1 MPRISAGRWPGW
13 ATLDICRLF
22 DQERRIPARKKPDL
36 DGSRLSLSF
45 RHRRFSALPV
55 RNVDED
61 QDQVRPEKA
70 MFDRL
75 SDKLG
80 SVLDKIRGRGALTEA
95 DVDTALREV
104 RLALLDA
111 DVALPVVKSF
121 IARVREQ
128 AVGQDVLKSIKPG
141 QMVIKIVHDALV
153 ETLGPGDAELNIS
166 KRPPA
171 VILMVGL
178 QGSGK
183 TTTTGKLA
191 RQLKTRQKKSVMLAS
206 LDVTRPAAREQLR
219 LLGTEAGVDVLPE
232 QDGDTPLSITKRA
245 LNAARLK
252 SSDVLILDTA
262 GRTTID
268 EALMAE
274 VREVA
279 TQAEP
284 AEVLLVADAMTGQD
298 AVTTAAAFKE
308 AVGITGIVLTRA
320 DGDARGGAAL
330 SMRQVTDC
338 PIKFLGVGEKQD
350 ALEEFNPERMA
361 GRILGMGDVVGLV
374 EKAAETIEAEDAERM
389 AKRMASGQ
397 FDMNDFLSQL
407 RQLRKMGGMGGLMG
421 MLPGIGKL
429 KKQIEAA
436 GIDDKHFN
444 RQEAIILSM
453 TRRER
458 VQVALLNASRRKR
471 IAEGSGTSVQD
482 VNKLVKQYQDMARM
496 MKRLGKMG
504 GGDPAALASM
514 LGGGDTPSAGMP
526 GMGSGMGSGMG
537 GLPGLGGKGFPGG
550 LPGGLPGGFP
560 GLGMPKGGKKR
571 KR

>member
-1 MPRISAGRWPGW
+1 
-13 ATLDICRLF
+13 
-22 DQERRIPARKKPDL
+22 
-36 DGSRLSLSF
+36 
-45 RHRRFSALPV
+45 
-55 RNVDED
+55 
-61 QDQVRPEKA
+61 

-121 IARVREQ
+121 ISRIREQ
-128 AVGQDVLKSIKPG
+128 AVGQDVLKSVKPG

-153 ETLGPGDAELNIS
+153 ETLGPGDAGLNINQ
-166 KRPPA
+166 RPPA

-232 QDGDTPLSITKRA
+232 QDGDTPLSITRRA

-252 SSDVLILDTA
+252 SADVLILDTA

-268 EALMAE
+268 ETLMAE
-274 VREVA
+274 VRDVA
-279 TQAEP
+279 SQAEP

-374 EKAAETIEAEDAERM
+374 EKAAETIEAEEAERM

-407 RQLRKMGGMGGLMG
+407 RQLKKMGGMGGLLG
-421 MLPGIGKL
+421 MLPGIGKM

-436 GIDDKHFN
+436 GIDDRHFN

-458 VQVALLNASRRKR
+458 KQVALLNASRRKR
-471 IAEGSGTSVQD
+471 IAEGSGTSVQE
-482 VNKLVKQYQDMARM
+482 VNKLVKQYQDMAKM

-514 LGGGDTPSAGMP
+514 LGGGDSPSAGMP
-526 GMGSGMGSGMG
+526 GLGGGLPGMGGGMG

-550 LPGGLPGGFP
+550 LPG
-560 GLGMPKGGKKR
+560 LGMPKGGKKR